1 MSKAILAVAL
11 FGGLTLV
18 SAVSPL
24 IPSYTWAADWIGWVA
39 GDDSYQAL
47 WVKQIEQELNKKEY
61 RAVFLNDPRT
71 PQASVLRLLDRAAKA
86 HNDKNETLASE
97 LVREAIEVLE
107 VGVRKNY
114 YSREDINPIIAFIKN
129 TAPVK
134 PAA

>member
-1 MSKAILAVAL
+1 MSRTVQAIAVWCALSLLLAAPSSISS
-11 FGGLTLV
+11 
-18 SAVSPL
+18 SA
-24 IPSYTWAADWIGWVA
+24 WAADWIGWVA
-39 GDDSYQAL
+39 GDDSYQAQ

-86 HNDKNETLASE
+86 YNDKNEALASE

-107 VGVRKNY
+107 VGVRKNCS
-114 YSREDINPIIAFIKN
+114 SRDDINPIVAFIKN
-129 TAPVK
+129 AAPVK